1 MKNWKSI
8 ILIFI
13 IFVLIWFL
21 RFYLN
26 FPEINSETI
35 NIVLTISSI
44 LFGFLAGFFISELWS
59 RYSEIRSIQG
69 ARSSNGLN
77 MIKYAEHFFG
87 NEKFKESF
95 LKLTERS
102 SVVDEIVE
110 WEEGHLELSYYR
122 DIEKSFA
129 LIKDDNVKTNKN
141 LRYFEKLLTAYD
153 RYIETTV
160 RLDTLGK
167 ERLFA
172 SEWVM
177 MSILSLIIALSILF
191 IDVSNLF
198 FRIIVLTFPV
208 IIMLA
213 MKIIY
218 DLDTL
223 GWSKESVSLEPNQ
236 RIFDALGLKRFYL
249 KRKRKFISSRIKDYR
264 TENDLTPE
272 LKNLCA
278 DVAKLRKS

>member
-1 MKNWKSI
+1 MKSWKSI
-8 ILIFI
+8 VLIFATFI
-13 IFVLIWFL
+13 LIWFL
-21 RFYLN
+21 KFYIS
-26 FPEINSETI
+26 FPEISSETI
-35 NIVLTISSI
+35 NIILTVSSI

-69 ARSSNGLN
+69 IRSSKGLN
-77 MIKYAEHFFG
+77 MIKYAEYFFG
-87 NEKFKESF
+87 NERFKESF
-95 LKLTERS
+95 LKLTEKS
-102 SVVDEIVE
+102 SVVDEIAE
-110 WEEGHLELSYYR
+110 WEEGHIELPYYR
-122 DIEKSFA
+122 EIEKSFT
-129 LIKDDNVKTNKN
+129 LIKDDDVKTNKD
-141 LRYFEKLLTAYD
+141 LLYFERMLIEYD
-153 RYIETTV
+153 KYIETTV
-160 RLDTLGK
+160 RLDILGK
-167 ERLFA
+167 EKLLS
-172 SEWVM
+172 SEWFM
-177 MSILSLIIALSILF
+177 MSLLSLIIALCVLF
-191 IDVSNLF
+191 INISNSF
-198 FRIIVLTFPV
+198 FQAVVLVFPV

-264 TENDLTPE
+264 TEDDLTPE